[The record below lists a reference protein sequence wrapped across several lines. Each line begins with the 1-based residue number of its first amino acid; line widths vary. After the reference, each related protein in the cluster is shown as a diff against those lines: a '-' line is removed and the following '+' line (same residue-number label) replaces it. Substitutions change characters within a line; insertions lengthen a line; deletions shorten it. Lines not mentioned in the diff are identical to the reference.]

1 MNALF
6 RSRRHPVQ
14 VKVTTHAEV
23 LDFQVYSR
31 DKVKDIF
38 DRVCNAISVREKWFF
53 GLAVETNEG
62 FFYFN

>member
-14 VKVTTHAEV
+14 VKVTTQAEV

-62 FFYFN
+62 T